1 MLDKLIALFSSSEKA
16 VEVAGAAINGVI
28 DGLFGWIPN
37 RKSEEETKRKLEEVK
52 LALAQGQFEIDKMRI
67 AAEQVIQ
74 QALLQIESL
83 SFQLRQAV
91 AATKAG
97 QFIIYGF
104 GGISILQLFF
114 NGVVCPF
121 FPALTAMPIAAEQWY
136 LLFGV
141 MGLEKLL
148 EFKTRGASKQ
158 EGSK

>member
-1 MLDKLIALFSSSEKA
+1 MLDKLIALFTSSSKA
-16 VEVAGAAINGVI
+16 VEVAGAALTGII

-52 LALAQGQFEIDKMRI
+52 LAMAQGQFEIEKMKI

-74 QALLQIESL
+74 QAMLQIESL

-91 AATKAG
+91 ATTKAG

-104 GGISILQLFF
+104 GGISILQLAF
-114 NGVVCPF
+114 NGLICPF
-121 FPALTAMPIAAEQWY
+121 TTMTALPIAAEQWW

-141 MGLEKLL
+141 MGLEKLIDL
-148 EFKTRGASKQ
+148 KTRGTKQ
-158 EGSK
+158 EPVK

>member
-52 LALAQGQFEIDKMRI
+52 LALAQGQFEIEKMKV

-121 FPALTAMPIAAEQWY
+121 FPALTAMPIAPEQWY

-148 EFKTRGASKQ
+148 EFKTRGVKQ

>member
-1 MLDKLIALFSSSEKA
+1 MLDKLIALFSSSAKA
-16 VEVAGAAINGVI
+16 VEVAGAALTGII

-37 RKSEEETKRKLEEVK
+37 RKSEEETKRKLEEIK
-52 LALAQGQFEIDKMRI
+52 LAIAQGQFEVDKMKI

-91 AATKAG
+91 AVTKAG
-97 QFIIYGF
+97 QFVVYGF

-114 NGVVCPF
+114 NGVICPF
-121 FPALTAMPIAAEQWY
+121 FPTLNAMPIAPEQWY

-148 EFKTRGASKQ
+148 EFKTRGVKQ

>member
-1 MLDKLIALFSSSEKA
+1 
-16 VEVAGAAINGVI
+16 VI
-28 DGLFGWIPN
+28 EGLFGWIPN

-52 LALAQGQFEIDKMRI
+52 LALAQGQFEVDKLTI

-114 NGVVCPF
+114 NGVICPF
-121 FPALTAMPIAAEQWY
+121 FPTLNAMPIASEQWY

-148 EFKTRGASKQ
+148 EFKTRGVKQ
-158 EGSK
+158 EGLK